1 MPWLPGFDPDDELPP
16 VAAKL
21 APKLR
26 DLAQRQILLGTSSWK
41 YEGWVGSIYS
51 RHRYETRGRFSMA
64 RFNADCLREY
74 AQTFPVVCGDFSFYQ
89 FPTVRFWNHLFQ
101 ETPKTLNFAFKVPED
116 ITAQTWPQHPRY
128 GTRAGRPNEQ
138 FLNAQLFNQA
148 FVEPLRIHRSRVC
161 VLIFEFG
168 TFSRKAFADTQAFL
182 GHLDRFLGE
191 LPAGFRYAVEIRNP
205 EYLGEPYFQTLARH
219 RVAHVFNA
227 WTRMPE
233 LDEQIEMPGA
243 FTTDFTVARALLTRG
258 TPYEQ
263 AVKAYSPYSRV
274 QNPNPRAR
282 QALAAMIEHAR
293 RTASPAFLF
302 VNNRLEGF
310 SPGTIEGVLEEI

>member
-1 MPWLPGFDPDDELPP
+1 
-16 VAAKL
+16 
-21 APKLR
+21 
-26 DLAQRQILLGTSSWK
+26 
-41 YEGWVGSIYS
+41 
-51 RHRYETRGRFSMA
+51 
-64 RFNADCLREY
+64 
-74 AQTFPVVCGDFSFYQ
+74 
-89 FPTVRFWNHLFQ
+89 
-101 ETPKTLNFAFKVPED
+101 
-116 ITAQTWPQHPRY
+116 
-128 GTRAGRPNEQ
+128 
-138 FLNAQLFNQA
+138 
-148 FVEPLRIHRSRVC
+148 
-161 VLIFEFG
+161 
-168 TFSRKAFADTQAFL
+168 
-182 GHLDRFLGE
+182 
-191 LPAGFRYAVEIRNP
+191 
-205 EYLGEPYFQTLARH
+205 
-219 RVAHVFNA
+219 
-227 WTRMPE
+227 MPE